1 MNILKMGSFNK
12 IIMIKIIYLINQK
25 INNQRFIKIQILIIA
40 KFIIR
45 FKAKLILINSNK
57 IMIKKQITLNNIKIK
72 IQTLIYQ
79 EMELPT
85 ELFNQV

>member
-40 KFIIR
+40 KFITR

-72 IQTLIYQ
+72 IQILIYQ